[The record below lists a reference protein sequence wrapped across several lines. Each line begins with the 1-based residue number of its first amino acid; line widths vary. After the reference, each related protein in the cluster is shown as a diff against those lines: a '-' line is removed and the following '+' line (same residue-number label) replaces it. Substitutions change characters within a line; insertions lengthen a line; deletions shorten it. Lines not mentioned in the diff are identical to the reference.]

1 VTAVM
6 DRRTTICI
14 LVGIPKAAGHNTT
27 RLNADQ
33 IDGSFMTDRVQEKL
47 ENVVVQKKCS
57 IRAAALSLLGSLSLL
72 GCDALPVQPP
82 HMVANAISIQ
92 AENVKEVSIRPQ
104 PITGDTVVCETFVPT
119 GSHIRRR
126 HCSTV
131 RERDRT
137 AAEAQEWFR
146 SGGERGSFT
155 LADPVSR

>member
-1 VTAVM
+1 
-6 DRRTTICI
+6 
-14 LVGIPKAAGHNTT
+14 
-27 RLNADQ
+27 
-33 IDGSFMTDRVQEKL
+33 MTNRVQEKS
-47 ENVVVQKKCS
+47 ENSAVQKKRA
-57 IRAAALSLLGSLSLL
+57 IRTIALSLLSSLSLL
-72 GCDALPVQPP
+72 GCNALPVQPL

-92 AENVKEVSIRPQ
+92 AENVKEVPIRPQ

-137 AAEAQEWFR
+137 AAEAQEWMR
-146 SGGERGSFT
+146 SGGERGSLT